1 MLHIAIK
8 VALNDVSDEV
18 LHRTII
24 KHETTLGGGH
34 SCVPDHDFYIV

>member
-18 LHRTII
+18 LHHTIL
-24 KHETTLGGGH
+24 KHET
-34 SCVPDHDFYIV
+34 IKK